1 MKTLSVKINSILEKM
16 KDFPLLIIRL
26 ILAYGLYTPAMNKWA
41 DIQAIA
47 DWFAGLGLPAPL
59 FQAYLAAVTEIAGVV
74 LLTLGL
80 GTRFI
85 SLPLMVTM
93 LVAIKTVHW
102 ENGFDASNNGF
113 EIPLYYLILLFTLL
127 VYGSGKLSLDYLIS
141 KRRIKKESLVT
152 S

>member
-1 MKTLSVKINSILEKM
+1 MKTFHLKINSILKKIEG
-16 KDFPLLIIRL
+16 FPLLIIRL

-41 DIQAIA
+41 DIHAIA
-47 DWFAGLGLPAPL
+47 DWFLGLGLPAPL
-59 FQAYLAAVTEIAGVV
+59 FQAYLAAGTEISGVV

-85 SLPLMVTM
+85 SLPLMITM

-141 KRRIKKESLVT
+141 KRRAKKESLPI